1 MFTKQ
6 KNGTVVILVCILF
19 IVSFYYNAKSLR
31 FETDHSIWAY
41 RISKCAC

>member
-6 KNGTVVILVCILF
+6 KNGTVVILLCTLF
-19 IVSFYYNAKSLR
+19 TDSFYYNAKSLR
-31 FETDHSIWAY
+31 FEADHCIWAY

>member
-6 KNGTVVILVCILF
+6 KNGTVVILVCTLF
-19 IVSFYYNAKSLR
+19 TDSFYYNAKSLR
-31 FETDHSIWAY
+31 LETTLTIWAY